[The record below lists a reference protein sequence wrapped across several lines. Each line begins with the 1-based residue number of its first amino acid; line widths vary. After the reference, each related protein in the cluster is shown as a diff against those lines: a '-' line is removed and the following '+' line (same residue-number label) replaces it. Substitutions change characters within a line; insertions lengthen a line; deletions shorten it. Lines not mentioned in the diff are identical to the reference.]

1 VAPDLPKAPLR
12 GAHIDYAL
20 EHLDTGDEVWDLR
33 AKALLATA
41 YCTMARRAELV
52 ALQVADISFAKTGDG
67 VAQPQRVL
75 KSAVA

>member
-1 VAPDLPKAPLR
+1 
-12 GAHIDYAL
+12 
-20 EHLDTGDEVWDLR
+20 
-33 AKALLATA
+33 
-41 YCTMARRAELV
+41 MARRAELV